1 LSTTST
7 LVIQWILR
15 IEDRVFLLIAGYH
28 GGMARVKTSPVRR
41 EERGSAGGDGVNPVW
56 FKPLMFGFMLL
67 GLLWIV
73 VFYISGGTLPIPF
86 PADQSSWNILIGFGI
101 AFVGFLMTLWW
112 R

>member
-1 LSTTST
+1 
-7 LVIQWILR
+7 
-15 IEDRVFLLIAGYH
+15 
-28 GGMARVKTSPVRR
+28 MARVKTPAARR
-41 EERGSAGGDGVNPVW
+41 EDRRAGADDGLNPVW

-86 PADQSSWNILIGFGI
+86 PPDQSSWNILIGFGI
-101 AFVGFLMTLWW
+101 AFIGFLMTTRW

>member
-1 LSTTST
+1 
-7 LVIQWILR
+7 
-15 IEDRVFLLIAGYH
+15 
-28 GGMARVKTSPVRR
+28 MARVKSSPVRR
-41 EERGSAGGDGVNPVW
+41 EERRAGGDGVNPVW

-86 PADQSSWNILIGFGI
+86 SSEQSSWNILIGFGI
-101 AFVGFLMTLWW
+101 AFVGFIMTLWW

>member
-1 LSTTST
+1 
-7 LVIQWILR
+7 
-15 IEDRVFLLIAGYH
+15 
-28 GGMARVKTSPVRR
+28 MARVKTPAARR
-41 EERGSAGGDGVNPVW
+41 EDRRAGSDDGMNPVW

-86 PADQSSWNILIGFGI
+86 PSDQSSWNILIGFGI